1 MGLDMY
7 LTARKHVNAWDA
19 EDADQKGLSAVP
31 VAGATGLKVSAIEYR
46 AAYWRKAN
54 AIHNWFVEN
63 VQDGVDNC
71 AQHEVTAQQLEELR
85 DECQRVID
93 DPTLAATVLPTTSGF
108 FFGDTD
114 YGQGYIDD
122 LQHTIDAVNNLLSTP
137 RDYNWSYFYHSSW

>member
-19 EDADQKGLSAVP
+19 EDADQKGLSEVP
-31 VAGATGLKVSAIEYR
+31 IAGAKGLKVSAIEYR

-63 VQDGVDNC
+63 VQGGADNC
-71 AQHEVTAQQLEELR
+71 AQYEVTANQLEELR

-93 DPTLAATVLPTTSGF
+93 DPKLGAEALPTAKGF
-108 FFGDTD
+108 FFGSTD
-114 YGQGYIDD
+114 YDEGYTDD
-122 LQHTIDAVNNLLSTP
+122 LKYTIDALNELLAAP
-137 RDYNWSYFYHSSW
+137 RDYNWSYFYQSSW